1 MLALQHSKLVVTLKL
16 PAEVIGICSIQNT
29 VLPGKVAETAL
40 VPTFTVTL
48 VPMDP
53 VVVSIFEAVPLLTP
67 VGRLLNLS
75 NPILIYCIS
84 SKEVI
89 VISLVLIID
98 NYLLPL

>member
-1 MLALQHSKLVVTLKL
+1 MLALQHSKLVAVTLKL

-53 VVVSIFEAVPLLTP
+53 VVAIFEAVPLLTP